1 MTNIYDKKTD
11 EALDAILKQ
20 ASQPTLPQG
29 FEERMLKRLEQPPVR
44 PEVSNVIAFPMRTKP
59 PRANPWLIGVPLAAS
74 LLIGIS
80 LGSLGFGT
88 SLIGTEDQDIASVA
102 TGFEEAELAAEE
114 EQS

>member
-1 MTNIYDKKTD
+1 MTNIYDQKTD

-20 ASQPTLPQG
+20 ASKPVLPQG
-29 FEERMLKRLEQPPVR
+29 FEARMLKRLEEPV
-44 PEVSNVIAFPMRTKP
+44 VSNVIAFPTRTKP
-59 PRANPWLIGVPLAAS
+59 VRANPWLIGVPLAAS

-80 LGSLGFGT
+80 LGSLG
-88 SLIGTEDQDIASVA
+88 IGTDFVSTDDQDIASVA